1 MFTILNSLVLDL
13 VKKQGNFCDE
23 ILLFQI
29 LVTERT
35 VRVEEGNAPF
45 SGYPGSL
52 VFELR
57 SLASYICR
65 ASLSRF
71 FTLEISFIQDKDII
85 VAHVI
90 FGSAFSLM
98 SKRTIK

>member
-29 LVTERT
+29 LVTERS
-35 VRVEEGNAPF
+35 VSSGCPGN
-45 SGYPGSL
+45 L

-85 VAHVI
+85 IAHFI

-98 SKRTIK
+98 SDCSL